1 MTSGTDRFDMRE
13 PGRVMGLDLGDKTIG
28 VAVSDPT
35 RLIASGVTTVRRTKL
50 PADLEALRNL
60 AKEHEITQIV
70 VGWPL
75 RLDGRTGE
83 QTRKVDQLA
92 KAIEAAL
99 TLPVDRFD
107 ERLTTVA
114 AERALRESSLDG
126 RGRRQLIDQ
135 VAATL
140 ILQGWLDRTRALAAR
155 ATPGP

>member
-1 MTSGTDRFDMRE
+1 
-13 PGRVMGLDLGDKTIG
+13 
-28 VAVSDPT
+28 
-35 RLIASGVTTVRRTKL
+35 
-50 PADLEALRNL
+50 
-60 AKEHEITQIV
+60 